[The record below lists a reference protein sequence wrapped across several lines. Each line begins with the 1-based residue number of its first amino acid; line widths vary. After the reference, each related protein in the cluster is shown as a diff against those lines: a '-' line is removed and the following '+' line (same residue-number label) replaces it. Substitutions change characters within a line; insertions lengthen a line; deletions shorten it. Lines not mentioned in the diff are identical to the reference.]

1 MRRARSLLWVCA
13 VSGSSSHVAVLTHRA
28 AKLKTLVTLDLPD
41 IKVTKNSFF
50 QSLLLVLVLIGTY
63 RRRYDT
69 SYYFVF
75 EIFFF
80 FCVTTV
86 FQLM

>member
-41 IKVTKNSFF
+41 IKVTENCFF

-69 SYYFVF
+69 VYYFVF

-80 FCVTTV
+80 SVLRQF
-86 FQLM
+86 FS